1 MMPDKE
7 LLSIAQLLSDS
18 DSFVREAVKSRLVQ
32 RGIVAVEYLESELLS
47 KEDREEGSDLDLFIQ
62 DVKLEIYIDNL
73 RVEFSFPEPILQN
86 GLYWVNKV
94 VDESI
99 DQVLFFN
106 SIEQLYVR
114 VVSESFDDKTAFEQI
129 KIFNYLFFDVFDFK
143 HTDIKMTSLE
153 SASIERALLSR
164 SANPIV
170 LTLIYFL
177 ISRMSGLPIYPLCF
191 KGGFV
196 PVYLDNN
203 GKILFYLNIF
213 KKGDIFSEDTLMEY
227 IKDLNIELFN
237 ESLRIE
243 QERALVSIYC
253 EMLYFVSKRLAERGL
268 HARMQKVIDAIGGPK
283 YL

>member
-7 LLSIAQLLSDS
+7 LISIAQLLSDS

-32 RGIVAVEYLESELLS
+32 RGIVAVEYIENELLS
-47 KEDREEGSDLDLFIQ
+47 KIDKEEDSDLDLFIQ

-73 RVEFSFPEPILQN
+73 RKEFSFPEPILQN

-213 KKGDIFSEDTLMEY
+213 KK
-227 IKDLNIELFN
+227 EL
-237 ESLRIE
+237 
-243 QERALVSIYC
+243 
-253 EMLYFVSKRLAERGL
+253 K
-268 HARMQKVIDAIGGPK
+268 K
-283 YL
+283 

>member
-253 EMLYFVSKRLAERGL
+253 EMLYFVSKRVADRGL
-268 HARMQKVIDAIGGPK
+268 HARMQKVIDAIGGLK

>member
-1 MMPDKE
+1 MPDKE
-7 LLSIAQLLSDS
+7 LISIAQLLSDS

-32 RGIVAVEYLESELLS
+32 RGIVAVEYIENELLS
-47 KEDREEGSDLDLFIQ
+47 KIDKEEDSDLDLFIQ

-73 RVEFSFPEPILQN
+73 RKEFSFPEPILQN

-106 SIEQLYVR
+106 SIEHLYVR

-129 KIFNYLFFDVFDFK
+129 KIFNYLFFDVFEFK
-143 HTDIKMTSLE
+143 HTDVKMTSLE

-213 KKGDIFSEDTLMEY
+213 KKGEIFSEDTLMEF

-253 EMLYFVSKRLAERGL
+253 EMLYFVSKREADRGL
-268 HARMQKVIDAIGGPK
+268 HTRMQKVIDAIGGLK